1 MADLTQDCETYRAY
15 LETLG
20 ADEVLNRITQ
30 MRRLK
35 KHVESQETCLLE
47 RLDELAAAGEIDQGG
62 FSHNDWSF
70 AHSDG
75 KASYSYPEPI
85 TQLEAQL
92 KAAKEAAK
100 AAGTAVK
107 VKGEKSFWTI
117 TPPQP

>member
-1 MADLTQDCETYRAY
+1 MPDSTQDWEAY
-15 LETLG
+15 KAWLATLS
-20 ADEVLNRITQ
+20 ADEVLHHLTQ
-30 MRRLK
+30 LRTEK
-35 KHVESQETCLLE
+35 KVVEAEDALFLE

-62 FSHNDWSF
+62 FTHNDWSF

-75 KASYSYPEPI
+75 KISYTYPEPI

-107 VKGEKSFWTI
+107 DKGKNAYWTI
-117 TPPQP
+117 TPPQS